1 MPLTIDVVSS
11 VPIIGTISKPAAVAL
26 TPAAICRYVGRY
38 PSTPNIDTP
47 VKSPAMVVRLKLRSL
62 NRCRGM
68 IGSLACDSFHTNS
81 APVTAAPANRPMII
95 NEDHSYCDPPQVE
108 AKTRHVV
115 AMETS
120 TMPI

>member
-81 APVTAAPANRPMII
+81 APVRSEERRVGKKSGGT
-95 NEDHSYCDPPQVE
+95 E
-108 AKTRHVV
+108 ASGYDNKEPDRR
-115 AMETS
+115 ER
-120 TMPI
+120 